1 MDEAWINETLRIGG
15 RGLGSPWRYVIEQ
28 GFYPFGVWIGNLGKG
43 GIVSLVSP
51 LQALRVIGLEIL
63 SDECF
68 GLFLMGLDVMKRF
81 GECPHDFGDQCSSL
95 LHRLFTCD
103 NSVHVIGNLERP
115 DIDQVSKTHL
125 LRLSYQRFSKEC
137 ELSNIA

>member
-1 MDEAWINETLRIGG
+1 M
-15 RGLGSPWRYVIEQ
+15 
-28 GFYPFGVWIGNLGKG
+28 
-43 GIVSLVSP
+43 
-51 LQALRVIGLEIL
+51 GLE
-63 SDECF
+63 
-68 GLFLMGLDVMKRF
+68 VMKRC
-81 GECPHDFGDQCSSL
+81 GECPPDFGDQLSSL

-137 ELSNIA
+137 ELSNIAGWDCQPLRIVSCGGDLSYLSGICAAAAHREPRG